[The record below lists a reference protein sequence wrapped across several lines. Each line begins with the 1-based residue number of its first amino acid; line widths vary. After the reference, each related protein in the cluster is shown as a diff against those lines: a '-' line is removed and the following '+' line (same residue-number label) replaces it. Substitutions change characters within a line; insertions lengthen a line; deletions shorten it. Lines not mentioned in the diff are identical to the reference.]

1 MFKPLHRTGRKPALL
16 SQSEILNASTN
27 HTLAR
32 SRARSADEFPN
43 SDNFSLAE
51 QSSSVKASRSFPMQ
65 LQLLKSKIHRAAVTG
80 GHVDYEGS
88 MTIDADLM
96 AKVGLVHHEKI
107 LCGNMADGSRFE
119 TYAIR
124 GKPGSGAIVL
134 NGACALLGKPGDLL
148 TIMSFA
154 NVNEADA
161 ANWEPKVIVLGEKNT
176 IVNERGL

>member
-1 MFKPLHRTGRKPALL
+1 MIEPLRQTVRKPGLL
-16 SQSEILNASTN
+16 SQSEIPNASTN
-27 HTLAR
+27 HVRR
-32 SRARSADEFPN
+32 SGVLKPAMEFLD

-51 QSSSVKASRSFPMQ
+51 QSSSVKASRSIPMQ
-65 LQLLKSKIHRAAVTG
+65 LHLLKSKIHRASVTG

-96 AKVGLVHHEKI
+96 AKVGLLHHEKI

-134 NGACALLGKPGDLL
+134 NGACALLGKRGDLL

-154 NVNEADA
+154 NVDEADA

-176 IVNERGL
+176 IVNERGF